1 MPDPLLSALTIAA
14 LVETTWTVYLGLRLP
29 RTYVAN
35 HWDLAWVGLDAGQVV
50 MLLACAW
57 AAWRHRAVLILFA
70 SVSGTLLLVDAWFD
84 ITTARHGDLLESIIV
99 AGLVEVPSALAL
111 FWVTR
116 RTIRQF
122 NNAAFGGTNL
132 EPVPIRRFPLPPMAH
147 RPGPDEGQAR

>member
-1 MPDPLLSALTIAA
+1 MRDPLLSALTLAA
-14 LVETTWTVYLGLRLP
+14 LVETAWTIYMGWRLP

-35 HWDLAWVGLDAGQVV
+35 HWDLAWVGLDVSQVV

-70 SVSGTLLLVDAWFD
+70 SIAGTLLLVDAWFD
-84 ITTARHGDLLESIIV
+84 ITTARHGDLLESVIV
-99 AGLVEVPSALAL
+99 AVVVEVPSALVL

-132 EPVPIRRFPLPPMAH
+132 APVPIRRFPLPPSPQ
-147 RPGPDEGQAR
+147 RSTDDPQTR